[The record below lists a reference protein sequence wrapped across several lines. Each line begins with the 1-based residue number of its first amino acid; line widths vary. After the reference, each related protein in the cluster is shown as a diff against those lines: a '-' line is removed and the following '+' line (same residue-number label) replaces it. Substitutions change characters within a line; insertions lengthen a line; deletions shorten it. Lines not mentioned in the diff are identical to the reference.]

1 MGLGGQ
7 YVGLRVRSMG
17 LGGQYVGLAIKYG
30 AGGQYVGLGVK
41 SMGLGGHY
49 VGRGVAIGGA
59 GDKIEGAEGAV
70 CGAVS
75 LEGAWLPVA
84 PPPGAVAPPPDAVAP
99 PPSWRRRKRSC
110 GRWRRRWSACAG
122 CSEPIKTRRCPRGG
136 VVSKGGVARVVWA
149 ENWMGGGVVLIWEW
163 GRGGCPG
170 VEKRGGALRGRQKVG
185 GTHRGTHRDHWDP

>member
-1 MGLGGQ
+1 M
-7 YVGLRVRSMG
+7 
-17 LGGQYVGLAIKYG
+17 GLAIKYG
-30 AGGQYVGLGVK
+30 AGGQYVGLGGQYVGLGVK

-149 ENWMGGGVVLIWEW
+149 LNWMGGALSLYGN
-163 GRGGCPG
+163 G
-170 VEKRGGALRGRQKVG
+170 GGAVVPVWRKGAGLCEGGRRWGAPIG
-185 GTHRGTHRDHWDP
+185 GPIGTIGTHSATHRGTQSDP